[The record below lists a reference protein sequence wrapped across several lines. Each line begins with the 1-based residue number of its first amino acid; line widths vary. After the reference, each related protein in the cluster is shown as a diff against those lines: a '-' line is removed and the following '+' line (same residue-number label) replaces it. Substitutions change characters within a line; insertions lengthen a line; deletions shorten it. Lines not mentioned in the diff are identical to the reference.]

1 MAFGA
6 GGKDSVKERLE
17 KLGFPQKDAAV
28 LADHFLDAEAR
39 GKRGHGLTRVDWL
52 ESLPDLN
59 PAAVPSRILAEPGF
73 ERWDGG
79 GALGYLTLSAICDAQ
94 LADPPERVRVVVAT
108 NCFPT
113 GMLGYWVRRI
123 ANGGLVA
130 ALTATS
136 PPRLGHPDGGP
147 PLAGT
152 NPLAI
157 GIPSSDGRPLVSDV
171 SMGQV
176 TYGAVLAG
184 EASEDDLIPFG
195 GDQAHKAFA
204 LAIGLQL
211 FVDSLTGGGYGAVL
225 IVAQPEA
232 DSVPGLRA
240 RAGGVRLPGDS

>member
-6 GGKDSVKERLE
+6 SGKDSVKARLA
-17 KLGFPQKDAAV
+17 KLGFPPEDAAV

-59 PAAVPSRILAEPGF
+59 PGARPRRTAAEPGF
-73 ERWDGG
+73 ERWDGD
-79 GALGYLTLSAICDAQ
+79 GALGYLTLAAICDAQ
-94 LADPPERVRVVVAT
+94 LADPPERARIVVAA

-113 GMLGYWVRRI
+113 GMLGYWVRKL
-123 ANGGLVA
+123 ADGGLVA

-136 PPRLGHPDGGP
+136 PARLGHPDGGP

-157 GIPSSDGRPLVSDV
+157 GIPSSAGRPVVSDV
-171 SMGQV
+171 SMGRV

-184 EASEDDLIPFG
+184 EAAEDDLVPFG
-195 GDQAHKAFA
+195 GEQAHKAFA
-204 LAIGLQL
+204 LAVGLQL
-211 FVDSLTGGGYGAVL
+211 LVDSLTGGGYGAVL
-225 IVAQPEA
+225 IVARPEA
-232 DSVPGLRA
+232 DPVPGLRA
-240 RAGGVRLPGDS
+240 RAGGVRLPGES